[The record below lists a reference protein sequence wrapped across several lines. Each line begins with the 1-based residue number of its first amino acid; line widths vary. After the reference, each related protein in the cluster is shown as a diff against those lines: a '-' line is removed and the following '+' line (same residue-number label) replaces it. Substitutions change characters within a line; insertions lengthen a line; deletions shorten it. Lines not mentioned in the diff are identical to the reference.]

1 MSNSGDKDEENARER
16 ERHKIE
22 APHWDEAMKKR
33 RRQRNVAIAW
43 VLAALVILFFVVTIA
58 KLGGNIA
65 SRPL

>member
-1 MSNSGDKDEENARER
+1 MSTEDEEREIARER

-22 APHWDEAMKKR
+22 APHWDEAMVKR

-65 SRPL
+65 NRPL

>member
-1 MSNSGDKDEENARER
+1 MSGEEETTEEARER
-16 ERHKIE
+16 NRHKIE
-22 APHWDEAMKKR
+22 APHWDEAMVKR

-43 VLAALVILFFVVTIA
+43 VLVALVVLFFVVTIA